1 MIRKNK
7 WRFASVFLIFLSTLF
22 IVIILLSALNGSIYL
37 SKYTFDEPI
46 KEIIQKDNIKFT
58 VYGYCIDND
67 CKKKELS
74 HDFDKCKKYRYM

>member
-7 WRFASVFLIFLSTLF
+7 LRFAFVILIFLSTLF
-22 IVIILLSALNGSIYL
+22 VVIVLLGGLTGSIYL
-37 SKYTFDEPI
+37 SKYTFDKPV

-58 VYGYCIDND
+58 VYGYCVDND

-74 HDFDKCKKYRYM
+74 HDFDKRK